1 MGIHD
6 VGGNDR
12 RFQVFEERLKAVE
25 GVNLLG
31 MDVADMGLVPGLR
44 VPPKFKAPSF
54 DKYNGNTCP
63 KTHIQAY
70 FRKISAYTDDEK
82 LWMYFFQDSLAGAS
96 LEWYIKLERSRIRNW
111 KDLAE
116 AFLKQYQYNIDMAPN
131 RTQLQSLSQKNNES
145 FKEYAQRWR
154 MLAARVQPPMIEREM
169 VDMFMGTLQGSILQH
184 LAGGSSSGFS
194 ELVMSG

>member
-1 MGIHD
+1 M
-6 VGGNDR
+6 
-12 RFQVFEERLKAVE
+12 K
-25 GVNLLG
+25 
-31 MDVADMGLVPGLR
+31 
-44 VPPKFKAPSF
+44 VPPKFKVPVF
-54 DKYNGNTCP
+54 DKYNGTTCP
-63 KTHIQAY
+63 KTHIRAY
-70 FRKISAYTDDEK
+70 FRKMSAYSDDGK
-82 LWMYFFQDSLAGAS
+82 LLMYFFQDSLAGAS
-96 LEWYIKLERSRIRNW
+96 LEWYMKLERSCVKNW

-154 MLAARVQPPMIEREM
+154 ELAARVQPPMIEREM

-194 ELVMSG
+194 DMVISGERVENLMRLGKLPGNEGSSSNIRKPFVDV